1 MDSSP
6 CSVLRQPS
14 SPFAAPVLAVLS
26 MGTSW
31 LASLWLSSP
40 SVALALVVA
49 SAGVDMCVALDGVAV
64 VTSRTLV
71 TCSTLAGAIP
81 GVDSSSVGGSGRLVV
96 NILLQADAFRILV
109 NGCLFC
115 SESCGSTLQVALFL
129 AIPALIARHKSIGS
143 LSKASLLMVG
153 WSTFNDES
161 RGDASLSEIMLTPK
175 STAQQRTSIL
185 CHFRGGNRRGSTVCQ
200 AVCTSTEAQDIV
212 ALLVVTAAPQLPVDL
227 LLFLLFGHI

>member
-1 MDSSP
+1 
-6 CSVLRQPS
+6 
-14 SPFAAPVLAVLS
+14 

-49 SAGVDMCVALDGVAV
+49 SAGVGVCAALDGVRHFPY
-64 VTSRTLV
+64 SRHLQYASR
-71 TCSTLAGAIP
+71 CYP
-81 GVDSSSVGGSGRLVV
+81 WCRFF
-96 NILLQADAFRILV
+96 LQADAFRILV
-109 NGCLFC
+109 
-115 SESCGSTLQVALFL
+115 ALFL
-129 AIPALIARHKSIGS
+129 AIPALVARHKSIGS

-185 CHFRGGNRRGSTVCQ
+185 CHFRGGNRRGSMRCALQLRPKV
-200 AVCTSTEAQDIV
+200 AVIAVLRHRGSV
-212 ALLVVTAAPQLPVDL
+212 SRHGSTAAPCRLAPFSAVWSHL
-227 LLFLLFGHI
+227 EGFRSSVNPLSSGLSLILTVSILCCVLGFIP